1 MDSRKANLPSDH
13 NNINIIY
20 PSFNVSTTSSSSSSS
35 FTTPS
40 PDFFRDAQAALK
52 RHRMM
57 PERNILPRRSIVP
70 RREISKSSEAILDSK
85 TDESHD
91 VLVKPRV
98 QDSSTLMK
106 SMSTLTTVN
115 CESASIT
122 PPSISD
128 THSDEGKFMSIDVQR
143 DPPGCS
149 CDCRVNN
156 MGDMQCLKC
165 RDGTK
170 KVQFALGNDI
180 RSHGSVD
187 HMDKRIANLLTHM
200 GSLALAEM
208 ECDVNNQPDVLTA
221 SNDDVNDQNFKNQ
234 VNPLRSFLQSEFG
247 SQVTSSSVVGSTC
260 ATTTLVNSVN
270 APMLSSTTCNS
281 QASQIDM
288 GAPPKYNNKI
298 IVDQNPV
305 NKCELPNDRQ
315 FKEAGS
321 SGMHIDP
328 PLLVDKST
336 KGDLL
341 GGSNMDL
348 QSQPPM
354 TNDQISQVTSVSS
367 KSERIEKPASKK
379 DASTRRKRGYD
390 PDQFFKVN
398 GKLYQRLGKI
408 GSGGSSEVHKVI
420 SQDCTIYALK
430 KIKLKGR
437 DYGTAFGFCQEIEY
451 LNKLRG
457 KDHIIQ
463 LIDYE
468 VTDKA
473 LLKEVMS
480 GSMTNKDGKV
490 KEDGCIYMV
499 LEYGEIDLAHMLSQ
513 KWRELDDS
521 KSTLD
526 ENWLRFYWQQILLA
540 VKTIHEERIVHSDLK
555 PANFLLVR
563 GSLKLID
570 FGIAKA
576 IMSDTTNIQRES
588 QMGTLSYMSPE
599 AFLCNETDADG
610 NIIKCGRPS
619 DIWSL
624 GCILYQMVYGRTPFA
639 DYTTFWAKFKVIT
652 DPNHEIRY
660 ESLPNLWLVD
670 LMKKCLV
677 WDQKERWKLPQL
689 LQHPFLVPK
698 IPPQMPHHH
707 RDLFQLVSDSCSE
720 DSEIKMSCSR
730 LQQFVN
736 NPIPDI
742 KSVGS
747 GSISRDLKCS
757 LIDEMLK
764 LCYDLKKQLM

>member
-1 MDSRKANLPSDH
+1 MDSREANLPLDH
-13 NNINIIY
+13 NL
-20 PSFNVSTTSSSSSSS
+20 FNAATSSSSSSFNS
-35 FTTPS
+35 SP
-40 PDFFRDAQAALK
+40 PDFLRNVQAAFK

-57 PERNILPRRSIVP
+57 PDLNNLQPRRLVVP
-70 RREISKSSEAILDSK
+70 RRETSKSSGPII
-85 TDESHD
+85 DESHD
-91 VLVKPRV
+91 VSVKQKVR
-98 QDSSTLMK
+98 DSGPLIKNTM
-106 SMSTLTTVN
+106 TLTTVN
-115 CESASIT
+115 YESASIT
-122 PPSISD
+122 RPSVSD
-128 THSDEGKFMSIDVQR
+128 TPTEEGKFMSIDVPRGQSSF
-143 DPPGCS
+143 S
-149 CDCRVNN
+149 CDCRTRSNN
-156 MGDMQCLKC
+156 VGDLPCLKC
-165 RDGTK
+165 SHNTVLDGPK
-170 KVQFALGNDI
+170 KVQFALGNDA
-180 RSHGSVD
+180 RPHGSVD

-200 GSLALAEM
+200 GSLALTEM
-208 ECDVNNQPDVLTA
+208 EHDVNNLPDILTA
-221 SNDDVNDQNFKNQ
+221 PSHDVNDQNFNNQ
-234 VNPLRSFLQSEFG
+234 VDPLRNFLQSDFG
-247 SQVTSSSVVGSTC
+247 NQVTSSSVVGSTC

-270 APMLSSTTCNS
+270 APMLNSTTRNS
-281 QASQIDM
+281 QPSQIGM
-288 GAPPKYNNKI
+288 GDPPTYKNKI
-298 IVDQNPV
+298 IADQNLV
-305 NKCELPNDRQ
+305 NKCELPSDQ
-315 FKEAGS
+315 QVKEAGS
-321 SGMHIDP
+321 SGLLKDP
-328 PLLVDKST
+328 PLVDKST

-341 GGSNMDL
+341 AGYNMDL
-348 QSQPPM
+348 QSQPPI
-354 TNDQISQVTSVSS
+354 TNDQSKVKQVTSTSG
-367 KSERIEKPASKK
+367 KNEKPSSKK
-379 DASTRRKRGYD
+379 DASAPRKRNYD
-390 PDQFFKVN
+390 PDLFFKVN

-437 DYGTAFGFCQEIEY
+437 DYATAYGFCQEIEY

-480 GSMTNKDGKV
+480 GCMTNKDGRV

-521 KSTLD
+521 SVTID

-576 IMSDTTNIQRES
+576 IMSDTTNIQRDS

-599 AFLCNETDADG
+599 AFMCNETDANG

-652 DPNHEIRY
+652 DPNHEIHY
-660 ESLPNLWLVD
+660 EPLPNLWLLD
-670 LMKKCLV
+670 LMKKCLA
-677 WDQKERWKLPQL
+677 WDRKERWTIPQL
-689 LQHPFLVPK
+689 LQHPFLVP
-698 IPPQMPHHH
+698 QVPHQR
-707 RDLFQLVSDSCSE
+707 RDLFQLASDSCTE
-720 DSEIKMSCSR
+720 DSEVTMLCSR
-730 LQQFVN
+730 LQQLVN
-736 NPIPDI
+736 DSILGI

-747 GSISRDLKCS
+747 GSISLDKKCA
-757 LIDEMLK
+757 LVDEMLK
-764 LCYDLKKQLM
+764 LCLQLKEQLM